1 MGLKTKRKA
10 RRGGGRRSKL
20 TGKGREL
27 LGRALAAINPAP
39 TNSNWKALVSAVGK
53 DYRLQSYTDGLLAQ
67 NPQLDREWAALWVA
81 HGASCMQ
88 GQVEFANDLYA
99 ILIENYPRDYYTEF
113 QRGRFCREYLAEYFD
128 ARAHLRFAVAL
139 YPDGIDAYFQLGLLY
154 DLLGMPE
161 YAFQFEEQ
169 AYQKAKEAG
178 SELYKLRAHLSF
190 NQAVA
195 MWQASRPYGDIKAY
209 LNRALDE
216 WPEYERASN
225 FLESLPEDN
234 DLDPRGRYS
243 MQRFTDDVK
252 QNRPAFQIID
262 PD

>member
-1 MGLKTKRKA
+1 MGLKTKRKG
-10 RRGGGRRSKL
+10 RRSSARRSKL
-20 TGKGREL
+20 KGHAREL
-27 LGRALAAINPAP
+27 LGRALAAINPQP
-39 TNSNWKALVSAVGK
+39 TNSNWQSLVRAVGK
-53 DYRLQSYTDGLLAQ
+53 DYRIEKYAANHIKA

-81 HGASCMQ
+81 HGAACMQ

-99 ILIENYPRDYYTEF
+99 VLVELFPRDYYTEF

-128 ARAHLRFAVAL
+128 ARAHLRYAVAL

-169 AYQKAKEAG
+169 AYQKAKEVG
-178 SELYKLRAHLSF
+178 EELYKLRAHLSF

-216 WPEYERASN
+216 WPDYERAQN
-225 FLESLPEDN
+225 FLNSLPEDN

-243 MQRFTDDVK
+243 MQRFADDVR

>member
-1 MGLKTKRKA
+1 MGIKTKRKA
-10 RRGGGRRSKL
+10 RRGGARKTNL
-20 TGKGREL
+20 KGAAREL
-27 LGRALAAINPAP
+27 LGRALAAINPGP
-39 TNSNWKALVSAVGK
+39 TASNWKGLVASVAK
-53 DYRLQSYTDGLLAQ
+53 DYRLDKYAASHLAAH
-67 NPQLDREWAALWVA
+67 PQLDRDWAALWVA
-81 HGASCMQ
+81 HGASCQQ
-88 GQVEFANDLYA
+88 GQVEFANALYGA
-99 ILIENYPRDYYTEF
+99 LIENFPRDYYSEF

-128 ARAHLRFAVAL
+128 ARAHLRFATTL
-139 YPDGIDAYFQLGLLY
+139 YPDGVDAYFQLGLLY

-178 SELYKLRAHLSF
+178 DELYKLRAHLSF

-216 WPEYERASN
+216 WPDYERAQS
-225 FLESLPEDN
+225 FLNSLPEDN
-234 DLDPRGRYS
+234 DLDPRGRYA
-243 MQRFTDDVK
+243 MQRFTDDVR